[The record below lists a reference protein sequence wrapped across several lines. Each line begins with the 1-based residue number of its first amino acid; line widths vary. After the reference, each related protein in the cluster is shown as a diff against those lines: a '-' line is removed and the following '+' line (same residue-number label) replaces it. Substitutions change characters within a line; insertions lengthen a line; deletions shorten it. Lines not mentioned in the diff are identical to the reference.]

1 VDIID
6 RRRRKR
12 RLRRCLF
19 IFIIICFGF
28 VGVDDGIYFFV
39 WVFLVVRCQKS
50 FYILMMY
57 LSFFPGNSRNRHH
70 PYYYLE

>member
-39 WVFLVVRCQKS
+39 WVFLVCEESAKKVS
-50 FYILMMY
+50 IF
-57 LSFFPGNSRNRHH
+57 S
-70 PYYYLE
+70 